1 MNSNTY
7 KLTLTGLNEK
17 AAVFAVTNSMGRCVG
32 SVTAE
37 AKEWRRVAECWGGEV
52 DISRAEPAQAQAPAG
67 ETRLS
72 HPLVHAAFDK
82 LRRRGQRQRRP
93 EREGITLRFRGIS
106 VTAELPAKIW
116 HRAAGL
122 RARETSPKSETPLRG
137 REGIALIRGSPEGAP
152 PISRKGQKP
161 DLVFRLP
168 AGVPPP

>member
-67 ETRLS
+67 VIIRRS
-72 HPLVHAAFDK
+72 HPLVQAAFDK
-82 LRRRGQRQRRP
+82 LRRR
-93 EREGITLRFRGIS
+93 
-106 VTAELPAKIW
+106 PA
-116 HRAAGL
+116 AA
-122 RARETSPKSETPLRG
+122 A
-137 REGIALIRGSPEGAP
+137 A
-152 PISRKGQKP
+152 
-161 DLVFRLP
+161 
-168 AGVPPP
+168 

>member
-7 KLTLTGLNEK
+7 KLTLTGLNKK
-17 AAVFAVTNSMGRCVG
+17 AAVFAVTMGRCVG

-52 DISRAEPAQAQAPAG
+52 DISRAEPAQAPKHRRA
-67 ETRLS
+67 RLAS
-72 HPLVHAAFDK
+72 AILWSKRPLTSCGG
-82 LRRRGQRQRRP
+82 GQRQRRP

>member
-67 ETRLS
+67 ETRRS
-72 HPLVHAAFDK
+72 HPLVQADFDK
-82 LRRRGQRQRRP
+82 LRRR
-93 EREGITLRFRGIS
+93 
-106 VTAELPAKIW
+106 PA
-116 HRAAGL
+116 AA
-122 RARETSPKSETPLRG
+122 A
-137 REGIALIRGSPEGAP
+137 A
-152 PISRKGQKP
+152 
-161 DLVFRLP
+161 
-168 AGVPPP
+168 